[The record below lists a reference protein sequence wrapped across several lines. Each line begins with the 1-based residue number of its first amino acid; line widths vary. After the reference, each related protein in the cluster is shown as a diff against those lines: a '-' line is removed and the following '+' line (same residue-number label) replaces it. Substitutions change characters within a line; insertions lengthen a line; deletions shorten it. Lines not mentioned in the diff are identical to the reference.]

1 MDDSIF
7 PRIASITKSK
17 DAWDI
22 LETVYQGLSKVKV
35 TKLQTLREKFENM
48 QMNDTHNVD
57 QFHNHLI
64 TYVNQMRTHGEKISD
79 QKVVEKA
86 LRSLPSQ
93 FDVVVVAI
101 EESKDL
107 TQLSIDKLMGSL
119 LSHESRM
126 SRNSNFSLDNSFKT

>member
-35 TKLQTLREKFENM
+35 AKLQTLRKFFENL
-48 QMNDTHNVD
+48 QMNDTQIVD
-57 QFHNHLI
+57 QFHNQLM
-64 TYVNQMRTHGEKISD
+64 TFVNQMSTHGEQISNK
-79 QKVVEKA
+79 KVVEQV
-86 LRSLPSQ
+86 LRSLPRK

-101 EESKDL
+101 
-107 TQLSIDKLMGSL
+107 
-119 LSHESRM
+119 
-126 SRNSNFSLDNSFKT
+126 